1 MKSVIICDMEGV
13 IQEMNQGALSLFG
26 YKKDELIGKKR
37 VSIFS
42 PGEIVIQNV
51 LGWLNKA
58 NKYGKTT
65 VRTKFLKKDGSEFNA
80 EIVITPN
87 FANGKDKDQTGYCGI
102 TKEIKDD
109 VDIPITYLTKFFK
122 GIAITRGGFT
132 LACILPM
139 IVVSCFLAVSG
150 NVSLLNSIISIF
162 GVACL
167 HLFSNLYN
175 DYYDVSYGTDEAN
188 SEYFNVGDKSLVLR
202 GAQISGG
209 SRAIELGLTT
219 LSKTKTLANVMLI
232 LALVSLVFVCI
243 NSYIVTSSLNNIYG
257 MIIIALIAI
266 LLGYFYTAKPLR
278 FSGRKGLG
286 ELTIFLAFGPLL
298 TLGSA
303 FAMSTSSY
311 DFSIESISNFILI
324 GCPLGLLTTNIL
336 FINQFPDYTSDKK
349 TGKIN
354 LVVLLGK
361 KASRWIYLF
370 NTVLV
375 ILLTFIVSETIFTA
389 IDGFNKDVF
398 NIILILLAI
407 YGFYISFGLIKK
419 FDSRDLIKYNI
430 QTIYY
435 QIFFC
440 FALIL
445 SLTFFINL

>member
-13 IQEMNQGALSLFG
+13 IQEMNQGALNLFG
-26 YKKDELIGKKR
+26 YNKDELIGKKR

-51 LGWLNKA
+51 LGWLKKA
-58 NKYGKTT
+58 NKDGKAS

-80 EIVITPN
+80 EIIITPN
-87 FANGKDKDQTGYCGI
+87 FANGKDKGQTGYCGI
-102 TKEIKDD
+102 TKEIKDN
-109 VDIPITYLTKFFK
+109 VDIPISYLTKFIK

-132 LACILPM
+132 LASILPM
-139 IVVSCFLAVSG
+139 IVVSCFLAASG
-150 NVSLLNSIISIF
+150 NLNLLNSIISVF

-175 DYYDVSYGTDEAN
+175 DYYDVNYGTDDAN
-188 SEYFNVGDKSLVLR
+188 SEYFNVGDKSFVLR

-219 LSKTKTLANVMLI
+219 LSKTKSLANLMLFLSI
-232 LALVSLVFVCI
+232 ISLVFVCI
-243 NSYIVTSSLNNIYG
+243 NSYIITASLINLYG
-257 MIIIALIAI
+257 MIAIALIAI

-278 FSGRKGLG
+278 LAGRKGLG
-286 ELTIFLAFGPLL
+286 EITIFLAFGPLL

-303 FAMSTSSY
+303 FAMSSLSY
-311 DFSIESISNFILI
+311 DYTFESLSSFLLL

-336 FINQFPDYTSDKK
+336 FINQFPDYASDKK

-361 KASRWIYLF
+361 KNSRWIYLF
-370 NTVLV
+370 NTILI
-375 ILLTFIVSETIFTA
+375 ILLTFLVSESFFKS

-398 NIILILLAI
+398 NIILTLLAI
-407 YGFYISFGLIKK
+407 YGFYISVGLFRKYK
-419 FDSRDLIKYNI
+419 SRDLIKYNI

-445 SLTFFINL
+445 SLTLFLK